1 MVCLGLYFDVHEIL
15 PFLKGDFR
23 FNKTQKVSKFS
34 SLEVEVRACVEGQFI
49 AMRSY
54 AEEFGFNIGKLLLS
68 ETVQKEQADNKKLHV
83 TARVD
88 SEITVIFN

>member
-1 MVCLGLYFDVHEIL
+1 METWVRRSIRFINNLNVVCLGLYFDVHEIL

-23 FNKTQKVSKFS
+23 YNKTQKVSKFS

-54 AEEFGFNIGKLLLS
+54 AEEFGFNIGELY
-68 ETVQKEQADNKKLHV
+68 
-83 TARVD
+83 
-88 SEITVIFN
+88 